1 MTSMDTPSALT
12 ERYELTTHLARGG
25 MADVYQGMDSL
36 LDRKVAI
43 KILHSQFSTDE
54 AFVKRFRKEAQAAAN
69 LTHPNIVGI
78 YDWGQLDSTYFIVM
92 ELVDGRS
99 LREVLKS
106 SGSLLPRRAVEISSE
121 VAAALSVAHRG
132 GLVHRDIKPG
142 NILLAP
148 DGTVKVTDFGIA
160 RAWDDSQEL
169 TKTGAVM
176 GTATYF
182 SPEQAQGHAA
192 DERSDVY
199 SLGVVL
205 FEMLTGQTPFRG
217 ESPVAV
223 AYQHVSQAPVAP
235 SSLNSDVSR
244 ELDALVLK
252 ALAKNPEDRYQT
264 AEAMRADLWRLLQ
277 GEKPLVMTG
286 APQTP
291 QPGDAASTRM
301 ISTPVPPATVPP
313 DEIYRQLEDPPSSNL
328 AFIVGT
334 FALLATLAVLVF
346 LVFQALNEGTST
358 ASGGNLVTIPQVAG
372 QAETDALRIIQR
384 ADLTAITRGEA
395 SDEIEAGIVIRTEP
409 AAGEQVPEGTEVTIV
424 YSLGTNRFGVP
435 NIVGLNQ
442 ESAESLILEQG
453 FSIGIVTTEANDDI
467 GTIGQVMSQ
476 SPAAGERLDE
486 GSPVDFV
493 VSSGPDIVS
502 WETLEGREERES
514 VAILE
519 GLGLIVE
526 IITEPNA
533 EIEEGLVVRTEPE
546 AGTEVAPGSDV
557 QLVLSEGPPP
567 VVVGDLRGLDVAT
580 ATARADDLGYN
591 ITVRAEPTLVS
602 DPALDGV
609 IATQGRNPTDTI
621 EAGGTMIVTI
631 GQYVPPTT
639 APPTTTTTS
648 GG

>member
-36 LDRKVAI
+36 LGRRVAI

-54 AFVKRFRKEAQAAAN
+54 NFVKRFRKEAQAAAN

-99 LREVLKS
+99 LREVLRS

-160 RAWDDSQEL
+160 RAWDDSAEL

-182 SPEQAQGHAA
+182 SPEQAQGHSA

-205 FEMLTGQTPFRG
+205 FEMLTGRTPFKG

-223 AYQHVSQAPVAP
+223 AYQHVSQAPATP
-235 SSLNSDVSR
+235 STLNADVTP

-252 ALAKNPEDRYQT
+252 ALAKNPDDRYQT

-277 GEKPLVMTG
+277 GEKPLVMSA
-286 APQTP
+286 APVTAATS
-291 QPGDAASTRM
+291 DASATRM
-301 ISTPVPPATVPP
+301 MTTPVPPPATVPP
-313 DEIYRQLEDPPSSNL
+313 DEVYRQFEEPPSSNL

-334 FALLATLAVLVF
+334 FALLATLGVLVF
-346 LVFQALNEGTST
+346 LVFQTLNEGST
-358 ASGGNLVTIPQVAG
+358 TAVGTELVTIPAVDG
-372 QAETDALRIIQR
+372 QLEADALRIVQR
-384 ADLTAITRGEA
+384 ADLVGVTRGEA
-395 SDEIEAGIVIRTEP
+395 SDEVAAGIVIRTEP
-409 AAGEQVPEGTEVTIV
+409 AAGEQVATGSEGTIV
-424 YSLGTNRFGVP
+424 YSLGTTRFGVP
-435 NIVGLNQ
+435 LIVGLDRS
-442 ESAESLILEQG
+442 SAENLIIDGG
-453 FSIGIVTTEANDDI
+453 FSIGTVTEEANDDVA
-467 GTIGQVMSQ
+467 TIGQVLSQ
-476 SPAAGERLDE
+476 SPSAGERLDE
-486 GSPVDFV
+486 GSPVSFV
-493 VSSGPDIVS
+493 VSSGPDVVT
-502 WETLEGREERES
+502 WESLEGREERES
-514 VAILE
+514 IAVLE
-519 GLGLIVE
+519 RLGLIVE
-526 IITEPNA
+526 TSTETNEDIA
-533 EIEEGLVVRTEPE
+533 EGLVIRTEPE
-546 AGTEVAPGSDV
+546 AGTEIAPGETV
-557 QLVLSEGPPP
+557 QLILSEGPAP
-567 VVVGDLRGLDVAT
+567 VVVGDLRNLDVAT
-580 ATARADDLGYN
+580 ARARANDLGYN
-591 ITVRAEPTLVS
+591 ISVRDEPTIIS
-602 DPALDGV
+602 DPTLDGLIV
-609 IATQGRNPTDTI
+609 TQGKNPNDTI
-621 EAGGTMIVTI
+621 EKGGTMVVTV
-631 GQYVPPTT
+631 GQYV
-639 APPTTTTTS
+639 APTTTTVAE
-648 GG
+648 GGG

>member
-1 MTSMDTPSALT
+1 MDTPSALT

-235 SSLNSDVSR
+235 SSLNPDVSR

-252 ALAKNPEDRYQT
+252 ALAKNPDDRYQT

-286 APQTP
+286 APQPPP
-291 QPGDAASTRM
+291 QGDAASTRM
-301 ISTPVPPATVPP
+301 ITTPVPPPATVPP
-313 DEIYRQLEDPPSSNL
+313 EEIYRQLEDPPSSNL

-358 ASGGNLVTIPQVAG
+358 ATGSDLVTVPQVAG

-395 SDEIEAGIVIRTEP
+395 SDEVEAGIVIRTEP

-435 NIVGLNQ
+435 NIVGLNR

-453 FSIGIVTTEANDDI
+453 FSIGTVTEEANDDI
-467 GTIGQVMSQ
+467 GTIGQVLSQ

-486 GSPVDFV
+486 GSPVSFV
-493 VSSGPDIVS
+493 VSAGPEVVT

-526 IITEPNA
+526 IIIEPNE
-533 EIEEGLVVRTEPE
+533 EIEAGLVVRTEPE

-557 QLVLSEGPPP
+557 VLVLSEGPPP

-580 ATARADDLGYN
+580 ATARANDLGYN
-591 ITVRAEPTLVS
+591 ITVRAEPTPVS

-631 GQYVPPTT
+631 GEYVPPTT
-639 APPTTTTTS
+639 TTTTTS

>member
-148 DGTVKVTDFGIA
+148 DGMVKVTDFGIA
-160 RAWDDSQEL
+160 RAWDDSAEL

-182 SPEQAQGHAA
+182 SPEQAQGHDA

-235 SSLNSDVSR
+235 SSLNPDVSR

-252 ALAKNPEDRYQT
+252 ALAKNPGDRYQT

-286 APQTP
+286 APQP
-291 QPGDAASTRM
+291 PRPGDATATRM
-301 ISTPVPPATVPP
+301 ITTPVPPPATVPP
-313 DEIYRQLEDPPSSNL
+313 DEIYRQLEEPPSSNL

-358 ASGGNLVTIPQVAG
+358 ASGSDLVTIPQVAG

-409 AAGEQVPEGTEVTIV
+409 AAGEQVAEGSEVTIV

-435 NIVGLNQ
+435 NIVGLNRD
-442 ESAESLILEQG
+442 SAESLILEQG
-453 FSIGIVTTEANDDI
+453 FSIGTVTEEANDDI
-467 GTIGQVMSQ
+467 GTIGQVLSQ

-493 VSSGPDIVS
+493 VSSGPDTVT
-502 WETLEGREERES
+502 WEALEGREERES
-514 VAILE
+514 VAVLE

-526 IITEPNA
+526 VITEEN
-533 EIEEGLVVRTEPE
+533 EDIEEGLVIRTEPE

-557 QLVLSEGPPP
+557 LLVLSEGPPP

-580 ATARADDLGYN
+580 ATARANDLGYN

-631 GQYVPPTT
+631 GQYVPPSP
-639 APPTTTTTS
+639 ATTTTTT

>member
-1 MTSMDTPSALT
+1 MTPMDTPSALT

-25 MADVYQGMDSL
+25 MADVYQGMDAL

-78 YDWGQLDSTYFIVM
+78 YDWGQLDATYFIVM

-182 SPEQAQGHAA
+182 SPEQAQGHDA

-205 FEMLTGQTPFRG
+205 FEMLTGQAPFRG

-223 AYQHVSQAPVAP
+223 AYQHVSQAPVRP
-235 SSLNSDVSR
+235 STLNDDVSP

-252 ALAKNPEDRYQT
+252 ALAKNPDDRYQT

-286 APQTP
+286 TP
-291 QPGDAASTRM
+291 QQPPPPTDSASTRM
-301 ISTPVPPATVPP
+301 IRTPVPPPATVPP
-313 DEIYRQLEDPPSSNL
+313 EEVYRQLEEPPPSNL

-346 LVFQALNEGTST
+346 LVFQALSDSST
-358 ASGGNLVTIPQVAG
+358 TVAGGELVTVPQVAG
-372 QAETDALRIIQR
+372 QEETDALRIVQR
-384 ADLTAITRGEA
+384 AELTAITRGEA
-395 SDEIEAGIVIRTEP
+395 SDEVEAGVVIRTEP
-409 AAGEQVPEGTEVTIV
+409 AAGEQVAEGTEVTIV

-453 FSIGIVTTEANDDI
+453 FSIGTVTSEANDDI
-467 GTIGQVMSQ
+467 GTIGQVLSQ

-493 VSSGPDIVS
+493 VSSGPDVVT
-502 WETLEGREERES
+502 WEALEGREERES

-526 IITEPNA
+526 VITEPNE
-533 EIEEGLVVRTEPE
+533 EIEEGLVVRTDPE

-557 QLVLSEGPPP
+557 QLVMSEGPPP

-580 ATARADDLGYN
+580 ASARANDLGYN

-621 EAGGTMIVTI
+621 EAGGIMIVTI
-631 GQYVPPTT
+631 GQYVPPAPDTT
-639 APPTTTTTS
+639 APAS
-648 GG
+648 DG

>member
-99 LREVLKS
+99 LRDVLKS

-235 SSLNSDVSR
+235 SSLNPDVTR

-252 ALAKNPEDRYQT
+252 ALAKNPDDRYQT

-286 APQTP
+286 APQP
-291 QPGDAASTRM
+291 PPPGDAASTRM
-301 ISTPVPPATVPP
+301 ITTPVPPPATVPP

-358 ASGGNLVTIPQVAG
+358 ASGSDLVTVPQVSG

-395 SDEIEAGIVIRTEP
+395 SDEVEAGIVIRTEP
-409 AAGEQVPEGTEVTIV
+409 AAGEQVEAGTEVTIV

-435 NIVGLNQ
+435 NIVGLAR

-453 FSIGIVTTEANDDI
+453 FSIGNVTAVANDDI
-467 GTIGQVMSQ
+467 GTIGQVLSQ
-476 SPAAGERLDE
+476 NPAAGERLDE

-493 VSSGPDIVS
+493 VSSGPDTVT
-502 WETLEGREERES
+502 WEALEGREERES

-526 IITEPNA
+526 VITEPNE
-533 EIEEGLVVRTEPE
+533 EIEEGLVVRTDPE

-580 ATARADDLGYN
+580 ATARANDLGYN

-602 DPALDGV
+602 DPNLDGL

-631 GQYVPPTT
+631 GEYVPP
-639 APPTTTTTS
+639 APSTTTTTTS

>member
-1 MTSMDTPSALT
+1 MDTPSALT

-36 LDRKVAI
+36 LGRKVAI

-148 DGTVKVTDFGIA
+148 DGMVKVTDFGIA
-160 RAWDDSQEL
+160 RAWDDSAEL

-182 SPEQAQGHAA
+182 SPEQAQGHSA

-235 SSLNSDVSR
+235 SSINPDVTH

-286 APQTP
+286 APP
-291 QPGDAASTRM
+291 QPHPGDASATRM
-301 ISTPVPPATVPP
+301 MTTPAPPPATVPP
-313 DEIYRQLEDPPSSNL
+313 DEIYRQLEEPPSSNL
-328 AFIVGT
+328 AFVVGT

-346 LVFQALNEGTST
+346 LVFQTLNEGTST
-358 ASGGNLVTIPQVAG
+358 ASGGSLVTVPQVAG
-372 QAETDALRIIQR
+372 QAEADALRIIQR

-395 SDEIEAGIVIRTEP
+395 SDNVEAGIVIRTEP
-409 AAGEQVPEGTEVTIV
+409 AAGEQVAEGTEVTIV

-435 NIVGLNQ
+435 NIVGLDQ
-442 ESAESLILEQG
+442 ASAENLIVEQG
-453 FSIGIVTTEANDDI
+453 FSVGTVTPEPNDDI
-467 GTIGQVMSQ
+467 ATIGQVMSQ

-493 VSSGPDIVS
+493 VSSGPDFVT
-502 WETLEGREERES
+502 WEALEGREERES

-526 IITEPNA
+526 VITEPNE
-533 EIEEGLVVRTEPE
+533 EIEAGLVVRTDPE
-546 AGTEVAPGSDV
+546 AGTEVAPGTDV
-557 QLVLSEGPPP
+557 QLVLSDGPPP

-580 ATARADDLGYN
+580 ATARANDLGYN

-602 DPALDGV
+602 DPALDGL

-621 EAGGTMIVTI
+621 DAGGTMIVTI
-631 GQYVPPTT
+631 GRYVPP
-639 APPTTTTTS
+639 ATTTTTTTT
-648 GG
+648 GGG

>member
-1 MTSMDTPSALT
+1 MDTPSALT

-25 MADVYQGMDSL
+25 MADVYQGMDTL

-148 DGTVKVTDFGIA
+148 DGMVKVTDFGIA

-182 SPEQAQGHAA
+182 SPEQAQGHSA

-235 SSLNSDVSR
+235 SSLNADVSP

-252 ALAKNPEDRYQT
+252 ALAKNPDDRYQT

-286 APQTP
+286 APQP
-291 QPGDAASTRM
+291 PNPSSDSATRM
-301 ISTPVPPATVPP
+301 MSTPVPPPATVPP
-313 DEIYRQLEDPPSSNL
+313 EEVYRQLEEPPSSNL

-346 LVFQALNEGTST
+346 LVFQTLNEGTTT
-358 ASGGNLVTIPQVAG
+358 ASGGELVTVPQVAG

-384 ADLTAITRGEA
+384 ADLDAIPRGEA

-409 AAGEQVPEGTEVTIV
+409 AAGEQVEVGTEITVV
-424 YSLGTNRFGVP
+424 VSLGTNRFGVP

-442 ESAESLILEQG
+442 ESAEALILEQG
-453 FSIGIVTTEANDDI
+453 FSIGQVDTEANDDI
-467 GTIGQVMSQ
+467 GTIGQVLSQ

-493 VSSGPDIVS
+493 VSSGPDIVTWDS
-502 WETLEGREERES
+502 LEGREERES
-514 VAILE
+514 VAVLE
-519 GLGLIVE
+519 GLGLLVE
-526 IITEPNA
+526 ILTEPN
-533 EIEEGLVVRTEPE
+533 EDIDEGLVVRTDPE
-546 AGTEVAPGSDV
+546 AGTEVAPGSAV
-557 QLVLSEGPPP
+557 QLILSEGPPP
-567 VVVGDLRGLDVAT
+567 IVVGDLRGLDVAT
-580 ATARADDLGYN
+580 AQARANDLGYN
-591 ITVRAEPTLVS
+591 ITVRSEPTLVS

-609 IATQGRNPTDTI
+609 IATQGRNPADTI
-621 EAGGTMIVTI
+621 PAGGTMIVTI

-639 APPTTTTTS
+639 TTTTTTTTT
-648 GG
+648 GGG

>member
-1 MTSMDTPSALT
+1 MDTPSALT

-252 ALAKNPEDRYQT
+252 ALAKSPEDRYQT

-358 ASGGNLVTIPQVAG
+358 ASGGDLVTIPQVAG

-453 FSIGIVTTEANDDI
+453 FSIGTVTTEANDDI

-493 VSSGPDIVS
+493 VSSGPDIVT

-580 ATARADDLGYN
+580 ATARANDLGYN

-609 IATQGRNPTDTI
+609 IATQGRNPADTI

-639 APPTTTTTS
+639 APPTTTTTTS

>member
-148 DGTVKVTDFGIA
+148 DGMVKVTDFGIA
-160 RAWDDSQEL
+160 RAWDDSAEL

-182 SPEQAQGHAA
+182 SPEQAQGHDA

-235 SSLNSDVSR
+235 SSLNPDVSR

-252 ALAKNPEDRYQT
+252 ALAKNPGDRYQT

-286 APQTP
+286 APQP
-291 QPGDAASTRM
+291 PRPGDATATRM
-301 ISTPVPPATVPP
+301 ITTPVPPPATVPP
-313 DEIYRQLEDPPSSNL
+313 DEIYRQLEEPPSSNL

-358 ASGGNLVTIPQVAG
+358 ASGSDLVTIPQVAG

-409 AAGEQVPEGTEVTIV
+409 AAGEQVAEGSEVTIV

-435 NIVGLNQ
+435 NIVGLNRD
-442 ESAESLILEQG
+442 SAESLILEQG
-453 FSIGIVTTEANDDI
+453 FSIGTVTEEANDDI
-467 GTIGQVMSQ
+467 GTIGQVLSQ

-493 VSSGPDIVS
+493 VSSGPDTVT
-502 WETLEGREERES
+502 WEALEGREERES
-514 VAILE
+514 VAVLE

-526 IITEPNA
+526 VITEEN
-533 EIEEGLVVRTEPE
+533 EDIEEGLVIRTEPE

-557 QLVLSEGPPP
+557 LLVLSEGPPP

-580 ATARADDLGYN
+580 ATARANDLGYN

-631 GQYVPPTT
+631 GQYVPP
-639 APPTTTTTS
+639 APPTTTTTT

>member
-1 MTSMDTPSALT
+1 MDTPSALT

>member
-1 MTSMDTPSALT
+1 
-12 ERYELTTHLARGG
+12 
-25 MADVYQGMDSL
+25 ADVYQGMDSL

-182 SPEQAQGHAA
+182 SPEQAQGHDA

-235 SSLNSDVSR
+235 STLNPDVSP

-286 APQTP
+286 APQP
-291 QPGDAASTRM
+291 PPPGDATATRM
-301 ISTPVPPATVPP
+301 ITTPVPPPATVPP

-358 ASGGNLVTIPQVAG
+358 AAGGDLVTVPQVAG
-372 QAETDALRIIQR
+372 QAEADALRIIQR
-384 ADLTAITRGEA
+384 ADLTAITRAEA
-395 SDEIEAGIVIRTEP
+395 SDEVEAGIVIRTEP
-409 AAGEQVPEGTEVTIV
+409 AAGEQVEEGTEVTIV

-435 NIVGLNQ
+435 NIVGLAR

-453 FSIGIVTTEANDDI
+453 FSIGTVTMEANDDI
-467 GTIGQVMSQ
+467 GTIDQVLSQ

-486 GSPVDFV
+486 GSPVDSV
-493 VSSGPDIVS
+493 VSSGPDTVT
-502 WETLEGREERES
+502 WEALEGREERES
-514 VAILE
+514 VALLE

-526 IITEPNA
+526 VITEPNE
-533 EIEEGLVVRTEPE
+533 EIEEGLVIRTDPE

-580 ATARADDLGYN
+580 ATARANDLGYN
-591 ITVRAEPTLVS
+591 ITVRSEPTLVS

-631 GQYVPPTT
+631 GQYVPP
-639 APPTTTTTS
+639 APSTTTTTS